1 MVTETNLR
9 LLLDVRGVHGVY
21 FDRLAAALARK
32 QLQKTVEEVRLRA
45 LSMCAGGVAG
55 AGERHLA
62 EDAAVAEPHV
72 ALARSAADFD
82 AAVARVMT
90 SA

>member
-1 MVTETNLR
+1 M
-9 LLLDVRGVHGVY
+9 
-21 FDRLAAALARK
+21 
-32 QLQKTVEEVRLRA
+32 TVEEVRLRA